1 MGAAARQLIFGES
14 MFLQTMSCDS
24 TARLKKAVDV
34 VRGFPTTRILR
45 ERCEENPLRDGFKTK
60 RVWLGEGSSGMKT

>member
-1 MGAAARQLIFGES
+1 MGAAACQLIFGES

-45 ERCEENPLRDGFKTK
+45 E
-60 RVWLGEGSSGMKT
+60 SA